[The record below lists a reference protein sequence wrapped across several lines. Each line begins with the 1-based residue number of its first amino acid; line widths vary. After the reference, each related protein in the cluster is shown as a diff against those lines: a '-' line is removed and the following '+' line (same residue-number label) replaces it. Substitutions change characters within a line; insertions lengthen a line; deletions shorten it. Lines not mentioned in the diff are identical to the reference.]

1 MKRTN
6 IVRGGLIVIGFVSLQ
21 ACTQMASSNLQSED
35 NLAFRPEQIKLQ
47 RESATADFNAR
58 VETQRQEILN
68 WQQVWQEK
76 LDRLE
81 AERKASLGEA
91 KASVSQSVITKA
103 VVTKAEVIEP
113 VITKAEVIEPD
124 VTKSNQT
131 AQKTA
136 KPVTPAKRKVV
147 VKNARSKYD
156 RLIAK
161 YAGEYGVPIK
171 LAHAIVKIE
180 SSYRAD
186 ARGSRGEIGLM
197 QVRLSTAK
205 GMGYSGGAKEL
216 YYPET
221 NLKYGM
227 KYLGKAFKLGGG
239 STCGAILKYNAGH
252 SAKRMNATSAKY
264 CEKVKAYI

>member
-1 MKRTN
+1 MKFYCFMKRTN

-113 VITKAEVIEPD
+113 V

-227 KYLGKAFKLGGG
+227 K
-239 STCGAILKYNAGH
+239 
-252 SAKRMNATSAKY
+252 
-264 CEKVKAYI
+264 